1 MVALRLTTQLQN
13 TISSPLT
20 EHLSIVSESARQDL
34 PDPLIESSIETQ
46 QNFFFSTL
54 GFQKNYDGYFDL
66 PDISVAGNFDSYD
79 VI

>member
-13 TISSPLT
+13 TISSPQT
-20 EHLSIVSESARQDL
+20 EILSIVSESASQDL
-34 PDPLIESSIETQ
+34 PDPQIESSIETQ
-46 QNFFFSTL
+46 QIFFFSTL

-66 PDISVAGNFDSYD
+66 PDISVAGNFDSHD

>member
-1 MVALRLTTQLQN
+1 MLAVRLTTQVQN
-13 TISSPLT
+13 TINFPLT
-20 EHLSIVSESARQDL
+20 ELLSIVSESGRQDV
-34 PDPLIESSIETQ
+34 PDSKIESSIETQ